1 MRQLALCALS
11 ALLLGCSQNPS
22 GEEQKSTVQDVVDT
36 MSQRKA
42 LEDGRKAGQ
51 QIRQIRADQDKNLQ
65 EVEAE

>member
-1 MRQLALCALS
+1 MRLFALGVLAALIM
-11 ALLLGCSQNPS
+11 GCSPNPS
-22 GEEQKSTVQDVVDT
+22 GEEQKSGVQNIVDT

-65 EVEAE
+65 EVDQ

>member
-1 MRQLALCALS
+1 MRQLALCILS
-11 ALLLGCSQNPS
+11 ALLMGCSQNPS

-51 QIRQIRADQDKNLQ
+51 QIRDVRAAQDKNLQ
-65 EVEAE
+65 ETESE